1 MANRKIILPQYGTVM
16 KRGVLYYRTRIKDAN
31 GKLVAIYAK
40 TPEELYNKE
49 TLALE
54 QIENA
59 TFHRKTPTVAE
70 YCEKWL
76 LMQSVHVRATTLT
89 DYTSKVRR
97 HIIAELGDK
106 RMGEVSLD
114 DIQLALVPVSKKS
127 ASVYKSVVILY
138 KSIFRAA
145 MESRIIDHNPTI
157 YLTTKGGGV
166 PQEDRQALTDEQA
179 ERLLDAIRDLPP
191 YVFVM
196 IGLYAGLRREEIL
209 ALQWDSVY
217 LDTDTPYLTVRRAW
231 HTEHNR
237 PVISDELKTKA
248 AERNIPLPVC
258 LAECLKA
265 AKETSTS
272 EYVVSNRDGEPL
284 SYTQFKRLWQYI
296 VTRTVKE
303 RSYYR
308 YEDGKRVKHTVTP
321 VLGEKAAH
329 NGKVVYSLDL
339 SLYAATC
346 EELYEKQLEARKQ
359 VEEIIFHRQHPT
371 VAEYGEKWLLMQ
383 SAKVSASTLRG
394 YTRDMT
400 NYIIKPLGE
409 MYMEE
414 VTADDIRLALV
425 PLSKKS
431 EGLYNKVNMLL
442 KCIFYAAERNQILE
456 HNPCAGISGK
466 GGKPTKKKEA
476 LTDQQVA
483 VLLDTVKGLPPYL
496 FIMLGLYS
504 GLRREE
510 ILALQ
515 WDCVFLDEDT
525 PYLSVRRAWRTEHN
539 RPVISTVLKTPAA
552 KRDIPIPKCLVEC
565 LREAKENSIS
575 DYVIADSK
583 GEPLAAS
590 QFQRVWQYVV
600 VRSTKPRNY
609 YKYVNG
615 ESIKYTVTP
624 TLGMTQKNQPKI
636 KYTLDFDVTPHQL
649 RHTYITNLLY
659 AGVDPKTVQYLAG
672 HENSKTT
679 MDIYAKVKY
688 NKPEELFG
696 VVNGAF
702 HQAIAE

>member
-1 MANRKIILPQYGTVM
+1 MAKKKAQIPKYGTITL
-16 KRGVLYYRTRIKDAN
+16 KGIQYYRTRITDA
-31 GKLVAIYAK
+31 
-40 TPEELYNKE
+40 
-49 TLALE
+49 
-54 QIENA
+54 
-59 TFHRKTPTVAE
+59 
-70 YCEKWL
+70 
-76 LMQSVHVRATTLT
+76 
-89 DYTSKVRR
+89 
-97 HIIAELGDK
+97 
-106 RMGEVSLD
+106 
-114 DIQLALVPVSKKS
+114 
-127 ASVYKSVVILY
+127 
-138 KSIFRAA
+138 
-145 MESRIIDHNPTI
+145 
-157 YLTTKGGGV
+157 
-166 PQEDRQALTDEQA
+166 
-179 ERLLDAIRDLPP
+179 
-191 YVFVM
+191 
-196 IGLYAGLRREEIL
+196 
-209 ALQWDSVY
+209 
-217 LDTDTPYLTVRRAW
+217 
-231 HTEHNR
+231 
-237 PVISDELKTKA
+237 
-248 AERNIPLPVC
+248 
-258 LAECLKA
+258 
-265 AKETSTS
+265 
-272 EYVVSNRDGEPL
+272 
-284 SYTQFKRLWQYI
+284 
-296 VTRTVKE
+296 
-303 RSYYR
+303 
-308 YEDGKRVKHTVTP
+308 DGK
-321 VLGEKAAH
+321 E
-329 NGKVVYSLDL
+329 L

-539 RPVISTVLKTPAA
+539 RPVVSTVLKTPAA
-552 KRDIPIPKCLVEC
+552 KRDIPIPKCLVDC
-565 LREAKENSIS
+565 LRETKENSIS

-624 TLGMTQKNQPKI
+624 TLGMTQKNQPQI

-659 AGVDPKTVQYLAG
+659 AGVDPKTVQYLVG